1 MLPNPAVSLFNDS
14 VFVITPNKNYTG
26 ADYKDLFTNLDYSIG
41 YTMYEG
47 VENSNKGFPAPGVP
61 TYCYWG
67 NETDTPLTYKYSENF
82 PDGAEHDLT
91 IVNTT
96 DGDGTVNTDASKVC
110 LQWKD
115 DVKDSGGFKH
125 VEHGDMV
132 KNITVLEAIAKVVI
146 LGVGSG
152 PRSHPKPSA
161 DNRYMEG
168 IFNPMTSRNS
178 RVYNEIQKMI
188 GKMMNMAR
196 SNNYYRH

>member
-26 ADYKDLFTNLDYSIG
+26 ADYKDLFTNLDYSVG

-82 PDGAEHDLT
+82 PDGAEHDPT

-110 LQWKD
+110 LQ
-115 DVKDSGGFKH
+115 
-125 VEHGDMV
+125 
-132 KNITVLEAIAKVVI
+132 
-146 LGVGSG
+146 
-152 PRSHPKPSA
+152 
-161 DNRYMEG
+161 
-168 IFNPMTSRNS
+168 
-178 RVYNEIQKMI
+178 
-188 GKMMNMAR
+188 
-196 SNNYYRH
+196 